1 MPELLEQR
9 APAGH
14 FPRLDK
20 LVLLV
25 AVDGPWVFCFLI
37 CIACCPVFFTKPSG
51 GILRESKRKP
61 RKGGEEGWFLVTEST
76 PALGRARFE
85 LLRNISVP
93 LIISPPSTFTE
104 QKIGWENRKG
114 CRRGFQT

>member
-1 MPELLEQR
+1 MTPELLEQR

-14 FPRLDK
+14 FPKLEK
-20 LVLLV
+20 LVLLM
-25 AVDGPWVFCFLI
+25 AGNGPRVLVI
-37 CIACCPVFFTKPSG
+37 VYCPVFFIKPPG
-51 GILRESKRKP
+51 GILSESMRKP
-61 RKGGEEGWFLVTEST
+61 WEGREEGWFLVTEST

-104 QKIGWENRKG
+104 QKMGWGSRQG
-114 CRRGFQT
+114 CRRGFQP